1 MLVAVDFSRDSF
13 NLKSSI
19 SKYEMSPD
27 KENSATD
34 SESSHKM
41 WKWIAISLEG
51 KSYQAESKVDS
62 YAL

>member
-19 SKYEMSPD
+19 SKYEMSPG

-34 SESSHKM
+34 SEIIAQDVKM
-41 WKWIAISLEG
+41 NISLEG